1 MNKYVWHIVPE
12 SVSLLTKLQYSELKT
27 NGIMFFSAM
36 KTEKKRQDGVSE
48 VDRKW
53 VKTKRKYL

>member
-36 KTEKKRQDGVSE
+36 KGEKKHQNGVSGA
-48 VDRKW
+48 DGKR
-53 VKTKRKYL
+53 VKVKRKYL